1 VWRTKEIRDL
11 ISPHSQRCMVV
22 ASLLKLVAKLTR
34 LPYRLASTTA
44 KLKSKK
50 LVGLEANEVKHV
62 I

>member
-1 VWRTKEIRDL
+1 MYG
-11 ISPHSQRCMVV
+11 SQSVYY
-22 ASLLKLVAKLTR
+22 LLVAKLTR

-50 LVGLEANEVKHV
+50 LVGLEANEVEHV